1 MLFPRR
7 QSSPFRRAFTLIEL
21 LTVIAIIGI
30 LAAIIIPTVG
40 RVRQSARA
48 AQCKSNL
55 RQIGAGLH
63 LYAADNKDR
72 LPFGLTQPQSPGTG
86 NFVWHRAILPYIGV
100 QDADRYD
107 NKQSPVLLCPG
118 AIQPQTSPAT
128 FSHYIA
134 NSKLMP
140 QSWTG
145 TIARPT
151 LGRITRASS
160 LVAVADGFQRFDA
173 TWADGQSDALLDS
186 SYTSADVASADNP
199 VPVTAA
205 RFFIDYRHPGDNAH
219 VVMVDASV
227 RAFPRGTLLYR
238 NFNSDY

>member
-1 MLFPRR
+1 M
-7 QSSPFRRAFTLIEL
+7 
-21 LTVIAIIGI
+21 IAIIGI

-72 LPFGLTQPQSPGTG
+72 MPFGLTAPKAPGTG

-100 QDADRYD
+100 QNADRYD
-107 NKQSPVLLCPG
+107 DKQSPVLLCPG
-118 AIQPQTSPAT
+118 AVQPTTNPAT

-134 NSKLMP
+134 NPKLMP
-140 QSWTG
+140 QSWAG

-151 LGRITRASS
+151 LSRISRASAI
-160 LVAVADGFQRFDA
+160 VAVAEGFQRFDA
-173 TWADGQSDALLDS
+173 AWADGQSDALLDS
-186 SYTSADVASADNP
+186 SYVSGNASTADNP
-199 VPVTAA
+199 APVTTA
-205 RFFIDYRHPGDNAH
+205 RYFIDYRHPGDNAH

-227 RAFPRGTLLYR
+227 KSFTRGALLSR
-238 NFNSDY
+238 HFNSDS